1 MAAPRRD
8 EPKRDKLACG
18 TGAVMTMDAREMAG
32 KLVPI
37 HKNPVSHG
45 TCLQRSQASHVPLVL
60 NQVLLAGNEFGAC
73 VPPLSHKQITHLLR
87 IAVMGIACALA
98 QHARSP
104 AVSDRLPLVATT
116 CRKMWVR

>member
-18 TGAVMTMDAREMAG
+18 TGAVMTMDAPEMAG

-37 HKNPVSHG
+37 RKKPVFHG
-45 TCLQRSQASHVPLVL
+45 ICLQRSQAPHAPLVL
-60 NQVLLAGNEFGAC
+60 NQVLLTGNEFGAC
-73 VPPLSHKQITHLLR
+73 VPPLSHKQISHLLR

-98 QHARSP
+98 QHARSS
-104 AVSDRLPLVATT
+104 AVSGRLPLVATT
-116 CRKMWVR
+116 CRKMLVH